1 MSGKLL
7 EVDREKARV
16 ALVVALASDLVES
29 ELAAWDLVVLELV
42 VLESVG
48 SALVALVPVEMA
60 QALALSRCCM

>member
-7 EVDREKARV
+7 EVDREKAKV

-29 ELAAWDLVVLELV
+29 ELPAWDLVVLELV

-60 QALALSRCCM
+60 QALALARFCM

>member
-7 EVDREKARV
+7 EVDREKAKV
-16 ALVVALASDLVES
+16 ALAVALASDLES

-48 SALVALVPVEMA
+48 SALVALGPVEMA

>member
-7 EVDREKARV
+7 EVDREKAKV

-29 ELAAWDLVVLELV
+29 ELPAWDLVVLELV

-48 SALVALVPVEMA
+48 SALVALVAVEMA
-60 QALALSRCCM
+60 QALAISRSCM

>member
-7 EVDREKARV
+7 EVDQEKARV

-48 SALVALVPVEMA
+48 SALVVLGPVEMA

>member
-7 EVDREKARV
+7 EVDLEKARV
-16 ALVVALASDLVES
+16 ALAVALASDLVES

-60 QALALSRCCM
+60 QALALARFCM